1 MCALPISWKTRSRN
15 AGPRRDTGPLR
26 PAGALRR
33 GGVDADARSVGAL
46 AFELH
51 HPADLREQGVVA
63 AAPDVEPRV
72 EFGPALTHQNG
83 AGRHHLAAEPLHAQP
98 LRVALPPIPR
108 RTLSLFMRH
117 G

>member
-1 MCALPISWKTRSRN
+1 MNMEYEVAERGTAAEHRAAS
-15 AGPRRDTGPLR
+15 
-26 PAGALRR
+26 PARALRR

-51 HPADLREQGVVA
+51 HAADLREQGVVA

-72 EFGPALTHQNG
+72 KLGPALAHQDG
-83 AGRHHLAAEPLHAQP
+83 ASRHHLAAEPLHAQP
-98 LRVALPPIPR
+98 LRVTVPAIRR
-108 RTLSLFMRH
+108 RTLSFFMRH